1 MLRGLPKM
9 LNIVVCQLV
18 ISYCN
23 QGFHMAF
30 DRGHIWLSYD
40 PHCLSICIEIR
51 IFWANGPFKYFLP
64 RTSHISNILSLTHLS
79 VRRRLL
85 AAPGVVIPPSSSSQ
99 PSSRSSSEALAPSP
113 GLRYGSIGAAATPT
127 SPSTGDTDE
136 GRDPS
141 RRCCSRSSAEIDQ
154 PLN

>member
-1 MLRGLPKM
+1 MQVVDDAPVLGVVMLRVDHRRGAAHRQGGTDRARETWKCELAVDVEISTMNFKRLPTFNPM
-9 LNIVVCQLV
+9 TEIT
-18 ISYCN
+18 
-23 QGFHMAF
+23 FH
-30 DRGHIWLSYD
+30 S
-40 PHCLSICIEIR
+40 
-51 IFWANGPFKYFLP
+51 
-64 RTSHISNILSLTHLS
+64 SNILPLTHLS

-127 SPSTGDTDE
+127 SPSTGDTEE

-141 RRCCSRSSAEIDQ
+141 RRCCSRSSAESRK
-154 PLN
+154 